1 MTNCTEIKSYTDKS
15 RRDSAGSLGSKSVTF
30 DYVEVLEFSEN
41 DDEEVPDQL
50 PETSDSAKE
59 EKLEDQIPP
68 LKISK

>member
-1 MTNCTEIKSYTDKS
+1 
-15 RRDSAGSLGSKSVTF
+15 
-30 DYVEVLEFSEN
+30 VLEFSEN